1 MTLVVKNPPANA
13 GDIRF
18 NFWVGKIPWRR
29 KWQPTPVFLP
39 EKCSGHRSQAGYSP
53 WSHKESDTTERLR
66 THILRTRVGAERP
79 DGGSC
84 CNPVNGCGNLDQN
97 SSCAGGNGR

>member
-1 MTLVVKNPPANA
+1 MIPRLGRSLGGGNGSPLQYSCLKNVVDRGA
-13 GDIRF
+13 R
-18 NFWVGKIPWRR
+18 
-29 KWQPTPVFLP
+29 
-39 EKCSGHRSQAGYSP
+39 QAIYSP

-66 THILRTRVGAERP
+66 THILRTRVGAGRQ

>member
-1 MTLVVKNPPANA
+1 MGVSRVLDMTE
-13 GDIRF
+13 G
-18 NFWVGKIPWRR
+18 
-29 KWQPTPVFLP
+29 
-39 EKCSGHRSQAGYSP
+39 
-53 WSHKESDTTERLR
+53 LR